1 MYFKQLHHLT
11 QTHRPSPFS
20 SMLTYGA
27 NSRLWAVFV
36 GAAAAAAGI
45 TAPFHGSVAPVPVS
59 LRRPGGI
66 HHRTG
71 RTAGPQERYN
81 CHLLLLHI
89 VYRRAR
95 RLNQKK
101 LLFTSQ
107 AKQRAPLGRGSS
119 RPPLCSVI
127 SAKEGRGCEYGG
139 WVWVWVWGAEEGLAG
154 GAGAEG
160 EHRLLAII
168 YQ

>member
-1 MYFKQLHHLT
+1 
-11 QTHRPSPFS
+11 
-20 SMLTYGA
+20 MLAYGA
-27 NSRLWAVFV
+27 NSRQSAVFV
-36 GAAAAAAGI
+36 GAAAAVAVAVARI

-59 LRRPGGI
+59 VRHPGGI
-66 HHRTG
+66 HQRAG

-81 CHLLLLHI
+81 CHLLLLHT

-95 RLNQKK
+95 RLNQKR

-127 SAKEGRGCEYGG
+127 SAKEGRGRAYGVCAREG
-139 WVWVWVWGAEEGLAG
+139 GVREGLAG
-154 GAGAEG
+154 ETGAEG
-160 EHRLLAII
+160 EHRLLTII